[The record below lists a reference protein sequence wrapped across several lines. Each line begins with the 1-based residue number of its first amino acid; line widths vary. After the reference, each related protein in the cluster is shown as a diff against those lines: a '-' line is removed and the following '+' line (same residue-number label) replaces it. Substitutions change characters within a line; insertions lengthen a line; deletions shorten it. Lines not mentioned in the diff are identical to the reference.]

1 MVVEVYRIALRGVG
15 KGYSV
20 LPTVA
25 LGGEAIPEWGAR
37 AFFRPQV
44 HERIGISLVKIRVG
58 KSVISV
64 YKKAQKGC
72 ILWLHESRE
81 AILDS

>member
-1 MVVEVYRIALRGVG
+1 MLWRFTAQPCGRGVG
-15 KGYSV
+15 KEYSV

-25 LGGEAIPEWGAR
+25 FGEAPPERGAL
-37 AFFRPQV
+37 FRPQV

-64 YKKAQKGC
+64 EKPC
-72 ILWLHESRE
+72 
-81 AILDS
+81 

>member
-1 MVVEVYRIALRGVG
+1 MEVYRAALRGVG
-15 KGYSV
+15 EEYSV

-25 LGGEAIPEWGAR
+25 FGEAPPER
-37 AFFRPQV
+37 RPQV

-64 YKKAQKGC
+64 IG
-72 ILWLHESRE
+72 S
-81 AILDS
+81 